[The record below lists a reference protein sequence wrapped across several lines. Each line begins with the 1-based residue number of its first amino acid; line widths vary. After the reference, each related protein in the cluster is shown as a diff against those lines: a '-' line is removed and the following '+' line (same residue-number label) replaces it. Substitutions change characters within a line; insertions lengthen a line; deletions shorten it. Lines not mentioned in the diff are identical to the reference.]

1 MHKIASY
8 IVLAFLLLTAENGR
22 VQAEEKLPQRL
33 QQLTDKAYRAYSA
46 RETENYFETVEK
58 VKQATE
64 FSQYQETYN
73 RGCLRG
79 HLYVRVC
86 GPSERRAACARHLSP
101 GE

>member
-8 IVLAFLLLTAENGR
+8 IVLAFLLLTAGNGR

-73 RGCLRG
+73 RACAYEA

-86 GPSERRAACARHLSP
+86 GPSERRAACARHL
-101 GE
+101 